1 MNEPDHPSSTLPLAA
16 RLPRGIAPLSA
27 MPRWGARPTH
37 QRPLGRPLAAAVALL
52 LLAACADT
60 TAWQAELG
68 SFYDS
73 LGASQESIMAR
84 GSVHL
89 SGPPPAMDVWC
100 YRTLARPDCLPEPL
114 VGEAHRLEGA
124 GNP

>member
-1 MNEPDHPSSTLPLAA
+1 M
-16 RLPRGIAPLSA
+16 
-27 MPRWGARPTH
+27 
-37 QRPLGRPLAAAVALL
+37 ALL

-114 VGEAHRLEGA
+114 WRSGITGA
-124 GNP
+124 LQAMGHADQGLGQTVRPGQGAVAP